1 MVVVSK
7 WVTRPG
13 GRNCL
18 VDEIVTGYLNRNWQT
33 KVLDTKKVTQ
43 LNLLR
48 QKSVKCVVW
57 LGREKQ
63 KVYPKTPA
71 FETDILPLGIRGGLV
86 AYIKKKQQQKTKKK
100 QSKTVQN
107 NNNKNQRKQVQ
118 QLSKNKSTASHPTN
132 PSDESTGF
140 SSPKA
145 FQPNTPTGL
154 RPSWTNKASFQ

>member
-48 QKSVKCVVW
+48 QKSVKCVY
-57 LGREKQ
+57 GSAGKSRKCT
-63 KVYPKTPA
+63 PKLPHSRLTSYHSA
-71 FETDILPLGIRGGLV
+71 FEAVL
-86 AYIKKKQQQKTKKK
+86 
-100 QSKTVQN
+100 
-107 NNNKNQRKQVQ
+107 
-118 QLSKNKSTASHPTN
+118 
-132 PSDESTGF
+132 
-140 SSPKA
+140 
-145 FQPNTPTGL
+145 
-154 RPSWTNKASFQ
+154 